1 MLYLITL
8 TARNSAS
15 GRLKDSIRG
24 TRAMLR
30 HDLAKSIDLE
40 LLMTEISISDGVWVG
55 ARRRKYDE
63 EHGMTSDNR

>member
-1 MLYLITL
+1 
-8 TARNSAS
+8 
-15 GRLKDSIRG
+15 
-24 TRAMLR
+24 MLR

-63 EHGMTSDNR
+63 EHGVTTDTR

>member
-1 MLYLITL
+1 
-8 TARNSAS
+8 
-15 GRLKDSIRG
+15 
-24 TRAMLR
+24 MLR